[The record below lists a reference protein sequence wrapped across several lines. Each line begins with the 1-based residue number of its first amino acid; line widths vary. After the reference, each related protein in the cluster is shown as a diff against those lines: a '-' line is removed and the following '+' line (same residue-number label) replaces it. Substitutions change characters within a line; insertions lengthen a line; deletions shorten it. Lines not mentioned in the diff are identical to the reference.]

1 MRAWTY
7 RKTGKPEVVLKL
19 EDDRPLPALAGHP
32 IIVKVKAAALNPVG
46 YKVMSQMPCASPKYL
61 LAIGSRP
68 PFLLG
73 LTDVTPSVRT
83 CA

>member
-46 YKVMSQMPCASPKYL
+46 YKVMSQMPCTRLPATSLAVGSPGRL
-61 LAIGSRP
+61 FS
-68 PFLLG
+68 
-73 LTDVTPSVRT
+73 TD
-83 CA
+83 